1 MEIQLESETIRGGI
15 GMTDISD
22 LLESAKLGDRRSLS
36 MLISAISES
45 GDSPNI
51 NSATGWILGV
61 TGPPGSGKSTLIGQ
75 MVRKWASSG
84 ERVAVLALDPTSPL
98 SGGSLLA
105 DRIRMEGEDELRE
118 NVFVRSIP
126 SGKTPGAVSPILW
139 PICSVLSECGWT
151 RIIVETVGTGQSEFR
166 IAALVDRLLLV
177 DGPDR
182 GDIIQAEK
190 AGILELADVIAV
202 NKSDLPGASSAA
214 QHIRSSLSLASDDN
228 REVVLVSAKEGH
240 GIQELVEIIEKCE
253 PQNTRGKMMMME
265 RLISEWD
272 SILVSHPEIDKIIS
286 ELCDGS
292 ITVREAIEILV
303 SSEIGRAH
311 V

>member
-45 GDSPNI
+45 EDPPSI

-105 DRIRMEGEDELRE
+105 DRIRMEGDDLRE

-126 SGKTPGAVSPILW
+126 SGKTPGAISPILW
-139 PICSVLSECGWT
+139 PICSVLAECGWT

-228 REVVLVSAKEGH
+228 REVVLVSAKEGN
-240 GIQELVEIIEKCE
+240 GIQELVEIIEKCV

-272 SILVSHPEIDKIIS
+272 SVLVSHPEIDNIIS

-303 SSEIGRAH
+303 SSIRDGGL
-311 V
+311 

>member
-1 MEIQLESETIRGGI
+1 MGIRLESETIWGGI
-15 GMTDISD
+15 GMAEISD
-22 LLESAKLGDRRSLS
+22 LLKSAKSGDRRSLS
-36 MLISAISES
+36 KLISAISES
-45 GDSPNI
+45 DDIPNI
-51 NSATGWILGV
+51 NSKPGWILGV

-75 MVRKWASSG
+75 MVRKWASIG

-105 DRIRMEGEDELRE
+105 DRIRMEGDDLRE

-139 PICSVLSECGWT
+139 PICSALSECGWS
-151 RIIVETVGTGQSEFR
+151 RIIVETVGTGQSEYR

-214 QHIRSSLSLASDDN
+214 QHIRASLSLASDDN
-228 REVVLVSAKEGH
+228 REVILVSAKEGH
-240 GIQELVEIIEKCE
+240 GIQDLLEILENCE
-253 PQNTRGKMMMME
+253 PQNTREKMIAKE
-265 RLISEWD
+265 RLITEWD
-272 SILVSHPEIDKIIS
+272 SILVSHPEIDNIIV

-292 ITVREAIEILV
+292 ITLKEAIV
-303 SSEIGRAH
+303 SLASSVSEGGS
-311 V
+311 

>member
-15 GMTDISD
+15 GMTDISN

-84 ERVAVLALDPTSPL
+84 DRVAVLALDPTSPL

-105 DRIRMEGEDELRE
+105 DRIRMEGEDDLRE

-240 GIQELVEIIEKCE
+240 GIQELVETIEKCE

-303 SSEIGRAH
+303 SSVRDGGS
-311 V
+311 

>member
-1 MEIQLESETIRGGI
+1 
-15 GMTDISD
+15 MTDISG

-45 GDSPNI
+45 GDSPSI
-51 NSATGWILGV
+51 NSATSWILGV

-75 MVRKWASSG
+75 MVRKWASTG

-105 DRIRMEGEDELRE
+105 DRIRMEGDDLRE

-126 SGKTPGAVSPILW
+126 SGKTPGAISPILW
-139 PICSVLSECGWT
+139 PICNVLSECGWT

-202 NKSDLPGASSAA
+202 NKSDLPNASSAA
-214 QHIRSSLSLASDDN
+214 QHIRSSLNLASDDN

-240 GIQELVEIIEKCE
+240 GIQELVEIIERCE
-253 PQNTRGKMMMME
+253 PQNARGKMMMRE

-272 SILVSHPEIDKIIS
+272 SVLVSHPEIDNIVS

-292 ITVREAIEILV
+292 ITLREAIEILV
-303 SSEIGRAH
+303 SSIRDGGS
-311 V
+311 

>member
-45 GDSPNI
+45 GDSPSI
-51 NSATGWILGV
+51 NTATGWILGV

-105 DRIRMEGEDELRE
+105 DRIRMEGDDLKE

-126 SGKTPGAVSPILW
+126 SGKTPGAISPILW

-272 SILVSHPEIDKIIS
+272 AALVSHPEIDNIIS

-292 ITVREAIEILV
+292 ITVRQAIEILV
-303 SSEIGRAH
+303 SSMRDGGL
-311 V
+311 

>member
-15 GMTDISD
+15 GMTDISN

-272 SILVSHPEIDKIIS
+272 SILVSHPEIDKIIL

-303 SSEIGRAH
+303 SSIRDGGS
-311 V
+311 

>member
-1 MEIQLESETIRGGI
+1 MEIQLESETIRDGI

-45 GDSPNI
+45 GDSPST

-105 DRIRMEGEDELRE
+105 DRIRMEGDDLRE

-126 SGKTPGAVSPILW
+126 SGKTPGAISPILW
-139 PICSVLSECGWT
+139 PICSVLTECGWT

-228 REVVLVSAKEGH
+228 REVVLVSAKEGN

-272 SILVSHPEIDKIIS
+272 SILVSHPEIDNIIS

-292 ITVREAIEILV
+292 ITVREGIEILV
-303 SSEIGRAH
+303 SSIRDGGL
-311 V
+311 

>member
-1 MEIQLESETIRGGI
+1 
-15 GMTDISD
+15 MTDISD
-22 LLESAKLGDRRSLS
+22 LFESAKLGDRRSLS

-45 GDSPNI
+45 GDHPSI
-51 NSATGWILGV
+51 NSATSWILGV

-75 MVRKWASSG
+75 MVRTWASSG

-105 DRIRMEGEDELRE
+105 DRIRMEGDDLRE

-126 SGKTPGAVSPILW
+126 SGNTPGAISPFLW

-202 NKSDLPGASSAA
+202 NKSDLPTASSAA
-214 QHIRSSLSLASDDN
+214 QHIRSSLNLASDDD
-228 REVVLVSAKEGH
+228 REVVLVSAKEGN
-240 GIQELVEIIEKCE
+240 GIQELVEIIERCE
-253 PQNTRGKMMMME
+253 PQNTRGRMMMRE
-265 RLISEWD
+265 RLLSEWD
-272 SILVSHPEIDKIIS
+272 SILVSHPEIDNIVS

-292 ITVREAIEILV
+292 ITLREAIEALV
-303 SSEIGRAH
+303 SSIRDGGS
-311 V
+311 

>member
-15 GMTDISD
+15 GMTDISN

-51 NSATGWILGV
+51 QSATGWILGV

-272 SILVSHPEIDKIIS
+272 SILVSHPEIDNIIS

-303 SSEIGRAH
+303 SSIRDGGL
-311 V
+311 

>member
-45 GDSPNI
+45 GDSPSI
-51 NSATGWILGV
+51 NSATSWILGV

-105 DRIRMEGEDELRE
+105 DRIRMEGDDLRE

-126 SGKTPGAVSPILW
+126 SGKTPGAISPILW
-139 PICSVLSECGWT
+139 PICSVLTECGWT

-272 SILVSHPEIDKIIS
+272 AALVSHPEIDNIIS

-292 ITVREAIEILV
+292 ITVRQAIEILV
-303 SSEIGRAH
+303 SSMRDGGL
-311 V
+311 

>member
-1 MEIQLESETIRGGI
+1 
-15 GMTDISD
+15 MTDISG

-36 MLISAISES
+36 KLISVISES
-45 GDSPNI
+45 DDPPSI
-51 NSATGWILGV
+51 NSDAGWILGV

-75 MVRKWASSG
+75 MVRTWASTG
-84 ERVAVLALDPTSPL
+84 EKVAVLALDPSSPL

-105 DRIRMEGEDELRE
+105 DRIRMEGDDLRE

-126 SGKTPGAVSPILW
+126 SGKTPGAISPILW
-139 PICSVLSECGWT
+139 PICGALSECGWT
-151 RIIVETVGTGQSEFR
+151 RIIVETVGTGQSEYR

-177 DGPDR
+177 DGPER

-202 NKSDLPGASSAA
+202 NKSDLPGASLAA
-214 QHIRSSLSLASDDN
+214 QHIRSSLSLASEDN
-228 REVVLVSAKEGH
+228 REVVLVSAKEGR
-240 GIQELVEIIEKCE
+240 GIQELIEIIENSE
-253 PQNTRGKMMMME
+253 PQNARDKMMAME

-272 SILVSHPEIDKIIS
+272 SILVSHPEIDNIIS

-292 ITVREAIEILV
+292 ITVREAIIVLA
-303 SSEIGRAH
+303 SSIKGGGL
-311 V
+311 

>member
-45 GDSPNI
+45 GDPPSI
-51 NSATGWILGV
+51 NTATGWILGV

-84 ERVAVLALDPTSPL
+84 ERVAVIALDPTSPL

-105 DRIRMEGEDELRE
+105 DRIRMEGDDLRE

-126 SGKTPGAVSPILW
+126 SGKTPGAISPILW
-139 PICSVLSECGWT
+139 PICGVLTECGWT

-177 DGPDR
+177 DGPER

-272 SILVSHPEIDKIIS
+272 AALVSHPEIDNIIS

-292 ITVREAIEILV
+292 ITVRQAIEILV
-303 SSEIGRAH
+303 SSMRDGGL
-311 V
+311 

>member
-1 MEIQLESETIRGGI
+1 MEIQLESETVRGGI

-22 LLESAKLGDRRSLS
+22 LLESAKSGDRRSLS
-36 MLISAISES
+36 MLISAISNS
-45 GDSPNI
+45 GGSPII
-51 NSATGWILGV
+51 NPATGWILGV

-286 ELCDGS
+286 DLCDGS
-292 ITVREAIEILV
+292 ITFREAIEILV
-303 SSEIGRAH
+303 SSVRDGGS
-311 V
+311 

>member
-1 MEIQLESETIRGGI
+1 
-15 GMTDISD
+15 MTDISG

-45 GDSPNI
+45 GDSPSI
-51 NSATGWILGV
+51 NSATSWILGV

-75 MVRKWASSG
+75 MVRKWASTG
-84 ERVAVLALDPTSPL
+84 ERVAVLALDPTPPL
-98 SGGSLLA
+98 SCGSLLA
-105 DRIRMEGEDELRE
+105 DRIRMEGDDLKE

-126 SGKTPGAVSPILW
+126 SGKTPGAISPILW

-202 NKSDLPGASSAA
+202 NKSDLPNASSAA
-214 QHIRSSLSLASDDN
+214 QHIRSSLNLASDDN
-228 REVVLVSAKEGH
+228 REVVLVSAKEGN
-240 GIQELVEIIEKCE
+240 GIQELVEIIERCE
-253 PQNTRGKMMMME
+253 PQNTRGRMMMRE
-265 RLISEWD
+265 RLLSEWD
-272 SILVSHPEIDKIIS
+272 SILVSHPEIDNIVS

-292 ITVREAIEILV
+292 ITLREAIEILV
-303 SSEIGRAH
+303 SSIRDGGS
-311 V
+311 

>member
-1 MEIQLESETIRGGI
+1 MESETVRGGI

-22 LLESAKLGDRRSLS
+22 LLESAKSGDRRSLS
-36 MLISAISES
+36 MLISAISKS
-45 GDSPNI
+45 GDSPSI
-51 NSATGWILGV
+51 NTSKGWILGV

-105 DRIRMEGEDELRE
+105 DRIRMEGEDDLRE

-126 SGKTPGAVSPILW
+126 SGKTPGAISPVLW
-139 PICSVLSECGWT
+139 PICGVLSECGWT

-303 SSEIGRAH
+303 SSVRDGGS
-311 V
+311 

>member
-1 MEIQLESETIRGGI
+1 
-15 GMTDISD
+15 MTDISG

-45 GDSPNI
+45 GDSPSI
-51 NSATGWILGV
+51 NSATSWILGV

-75 MVRKWASSG
+75 MVRKWASTG

-105 DRIRMEGEDELRE
+105 DRIRMEGDDLRE

-126 SGKTPGAVSPILW
+126 SGKTPGAISPILW

-202 NKSDLPGASSAA
+202 NKSDLPNASSAA
-214 QHIRSSLSLASDDN
+214 QHIRSSLNLASDDN
-228 REVVLVSAKEGH
+228 REVVLVSAKEGN
-240 GIQELVEIIEKCE
+240 GIQELVEIIERCE
-253 PQNTRGKMMMME
+253 PQNARGKMMMRE

-272 SILVSHPEIDKIIS
+272 SVLVSHPEIDNIVA

-292 ITVREAIEILV
+292 ITLREAIEILV
-303 SSEIGRAH
+303 SSIRDGGS
-311 V
+311 

>member
-15 GMTDISD
+15 GMTDISN

-105 DRIRMEGEDELRE
+105 DRIRMEGDDLRE

-126 SGKTPGAVSPILW
+126 SGKTPGAISPLLW
-139 PICSVLSECGWT
+139 PICNVLSECGWT

-202 NKSDLPGASSAA
+202 NKSDLLGASSAA

-228 REVVLVSAKEGH
+228 REVVLVAAKEGNAIH
-240 GIQELVEIIEKCE
+240 ELVEIIEKCE

-272 SILVSHPEIDKIIS
+272 EVLVSHPEIDNFIS

-292 ITVREAIEILV
+292 ATVRQAIEILV
-303 SSEIGRAH
+303 SSIRDGGS
-311 V
+311 

>member
-45 GDSPNI
+45 GESPSI
-51 NSATGWILGV
+51 NPATGWILGV

-105 DRIRMEGEDELRE
+105 DRIRMEGDDLRE

-126 SGKTPGAVSPILW
+126 SGKTPGAISPILW
-139 PICSVLSECGWT
+139 PICGVLTECGWT

-272 SILVSHPEIDKIIS
+272 AALVSHPEIDNIIS

-292 ITVREAIEILV
+292 ITVRQAIEILV
-303 SSEIGRAH
+303 SSMRDGGL
-311 V
+311 

>member
-45 GDSPNI
+45 GDSPSI
-51 NSATGWILGV
+51 NTATGWILGV

-105 DRIRMEGEDELRE
+105 DRIRMEGDDLRE

-126 SGKTPGAVSPILW
+126 SGKTPGAISPILW
-139 PICSVLSECGWT
+139 PICSVLAECGWT

-228 REVVLVSAKEGH
+228 REVVLVSAKEGN

-272 SILVSHPEIDKIIS
+272 EALVSHPEIDNIIS

-292 ITVREAIEILV
+292 ITVRQAIEILV
-303 SSEIGRAH
+303 SSMRDGGL
-311 V
+311 

>member
-45 GDSPNI
+45 GDSPII
-51 NSATGWILGV
+51 NTATGWILGV

-105 DRIRMEGEDELRE
+105 DRIRMEGDDLRE

-126 SGKTPGAVSPILW
+126 SGKTPGAISPILW
-139 PICSVLSECGWT
+139 PICGVLTECGWT

-240 GIQELVEIIEKCE
+240 GIQELVEIVEKCE

-272 SILVSHPEIDKIIS
+272 AALVSHPEIDNIIS

-292 ITVREAIEILV
+292 ITVRQAIEILV
-303 SSEIGRAH
+303 SSMRDGGL
-311 V
+311 

>member
-45 GDSPNI
+45 GDSPSI
-51 NSATGWILGV
+51 NTATGWILGV

-105 DRIRMEGEDELRE
+105 DRIRMEGDDLRE

-126 SGKTPGAVSPILW
+126 SGKTPGAISPILW
-139 PICSVLSECGWT
+139 PICGVLTECGWT

-228 REVVLVSAKEGH
+228 REVVLVSAKEGN

-272 SILVSHPEIDKIIS
+272 SILVSHPEIDNIIS

-292 ITVREAIEILV
+292 ITVRQAIEILV
-303 SSEIGRAH
+303 SSMRDGGL
-311 V
+311 

>member
-45 GDSPNI
+45 GDSPSI
-51 NSATGWILGV
+51 NTATGWILGV

-105 DRIRMEGEDELRE
+105 DRIRMEGDDLRE

-126 SGKTPGAVSPILW
+126 SGKTPGSISPILW
-139 PICSVLSECGWT
+139 PICSVLTECGWT

-202 NKSDLPGASSAA
+202 NKSDLPNASSAA
-214 QHIRSSLSLASDDN
+214 QHIRSSLNLASDDN

-240 GIQELVEIIEKCE
+240 GIQELVEIIERCE
-253 PQNTRGKMMMME
+253 PQNARGKMMMRE

-272 SILVSHPEIDKIIS
+272 SVLVSHPEIDNIIS

-292 ITVREAIEILV
+292 ITLREAIEILV
-303 SSEIGRAH
+303 SSIRDGGS
-311 V
+311 

>member
-15 GMTDISD
+15 GMTDISN

-272 SILVSHPEIDKIIS
+272 AALVSHPEIDNIIS

-292 ITVREAIEILV
+292 ITVRQAIEILV
-303 SSEIGRAH
+303 SSMRDGGL
-311 V
+311 

>member
-45 GDSPNI
+45 GDSPSI

-105 DRIRMEGEDELRE
+105 DRIRMEGDDLRE

-126 SGKTPGAVSPILW
+126 SGKTPGAISPILW

-272 SILVSHPEIDKIIS
+272 SILVSHPEIDNIIS

-303 SSEIGRAH
+303 SSIRDGGS
-311 V
+311 

>member
-45 GDSPNI
+45 GDSPSI

-75 MVRKWASSG
+75 MVRTWASSG

-105 DRIRMEGEDELRE
+105 DRIRMEGDDLRE

-126 SGKTPGAVSPILW
+126 SGKTPGAISPILW
-139 PICSVLSECGWT
+139 PICGVLTECGWT

-272 SILVSHPEIDKIIS
+272 AVLVSHPEIDNIIS

-292 ITVREAIEILV
+292 ITVRQAIEILV
-303 SSEIGRAH
+303 SSMRDGGL
-311 V
+311 

>member
-1 MEIQLESETIRGGI
+1 
-15 GMTDISD
+15 MTDISN

-253 PQNTRGKMMMME
+253 PQNTRRKMMMME

-303 SSEIGRAH
+303 SSVRDGGS
-311 V
+311 

>member
-15 GMTDISD
+15 GMIDVSE
-22 LLESAKLGDRRSLS
+22 LLKSAKLGDRRSLS
-36 MLISAISES
+36 KLISAISQSDEPPS
-45 GDSPNI
+45 I
-51 NSATGWILGV
+51 NSEAGWILGV

-105 DRIRMEGEDELRE
+105 DRIRMEGNDLRE

-126 SGKTPGAVSPILW
+126 SGKTPGAISPILW
-139 PICSVLSECGWT
+139 PICGVLSECGWT

-202 NKSDLPGASSAA
+202 NKSDLPSASLAA
-214 QHIRSSLSLASDDN
+214 QNIRSSLSLASDDN

-240 GIQELVEIIEKCE
+240 GIQELIEIIENSE
-253 PQNTRGKMMMME
+253 PQNRLEKMMAME

-272 SILVSHPEIDKIIS
+272 SILVSHPEIDNIIPKI
-286 ELCDGS
+286 CDGS
-292 ITVREAIEILV
+292 ITVREAIAILV
-303 SSEIGRAH
+303 SSIGDGGS
-311 V
+311 

>member
-1 MEIQLESETIRGGI
+1 MEILLESETIRGGI
-15 GMTDISD
+15 GMIDVSE
-22 LLESAKLGDRRSLS
+22 LLKSAKLGDRRSLS
-36 MLISAISES
+36 KLISAISQSDEPPS
-45 GDSPNI
+45 I
-51 NSATGWILGV
+51 NSEVGWILGV

-105 DRIRMEGEDELRE
+105 DRIRMEGNDLRE

-126 SGKTPGAVSPILW
+126 SGKTPGAISPILW
-139 PICSVLSECGWT
+139 PICGVLSECGWT

-202 NKSDLPGASSAA
+202 NKSDLPSASLAA
-214 QHIRSSLSLASDDN
+214 QNIRSSLSLASDDN

-240 GIQELVEIIEKCE
+240 GIQELIEIIENSE
-253 PQNTRGKMMMME
+253 PQNRLEKMMAME

-272 SILVSHPEIDKIIS
+272 SILVSHPEIDNIIPKI
-286 ELCDGS
+286 CDGS
-292 ITVREAIEILV
+292 ITVREAIAILV
-303 SSEIGRAH
+303 SSIGDGGS
-311 V
+311 

>member
-15 GMTDISD
+15 GMTDISN

-45 GDSPNI
+45 GDSPSI
-51 NSATGWILGV
+51 NTATGWILGV

-105 DRIRMEGEDELRE
+105 DRIRMEGDDLRE

-126 SGKTPGAVSPILW
+126 SGKTPGAISPILW
-139 PICSVLSECGWT
+139 PICGVLTECGWT

-190 AGILELADVIAV
+190 AGILELADVITV

-272 SILVSHPEIDKIIS
+272 AALVSHPEIDNIIS

-292 ITVREAIEILV
+292 ITVRQAIEILV
-303 SSEIGRAH
+303 SSMRDGGL
-311 V
+311 

>member
-36 MLISAISES
+36 MLISAISDS
-45 GDSPNI
+45 GDSPGI
-51 NSATGWILGV
+51 NSETGWILGV

-75 MVRKWASSG
+75 MVGKWASSG

-105 DRIRMEGEDELRE
+105 DRIRMEGDDLRE

-126 SGKTPGAVSPILW
+126 SGKTPGAISPILW
-139 PICSVLSECGWT
+139 PICGVLTECGWT

-272 SILVSHPEIDKIIS
+272 AALVSHPEIDNIIS

-303 SSEIGRAH
+303 SSIRDGGL
-311 V
+311 

>member
-1 MEIQLESETIRGGI
+1 
-15 GMTDISD
+15 
-22 LLESAKLGDRRSLS
+22 
-36 MLISAISES
+36 
-45 GDSPNI
+45 
-51 NSATGWILGV
+51 
-61 TGPPGSGKSTLIGQ
+61 
-75 MVRKWASSG
+75 MVGKWASSG

-105 DRIRMEGEDELRE
+105 DRIRMEGDDLRE

-126 SGKTPGAVSPILW
+126 SGKTPGGVSPILW

-151 RIIVETVGTGQSEFR
+151 RIIVETVGAGQSEFR

-202 NKSDLPGASSAA
+202 NKSDLPNASSAA
-214 QHIRSSLSLASDDN
+214 QHIRSSLNLASDDN

-240 GIQELVEIIEKCE
+240 GIQELVEIIERCE
-253 PQNTRGKMMMME
+253 PQNARGKMMMRE

-272 SILVSHPEIDKIIS
+272 SVLVSHPEIDNIVS

-292 ITVREAIEILV
+292 ITLREAIEILV
-303 SSEIGRAH
+303 SSIRDGGS
-311 V
+311 

>member
-1 MEIQLESETIRGGI
+1 MEIQLESETIRDGI
-15 GMTDISD
+15 GMTDISR

-36 MLISAISES
+36 KLISAISES
-45 GDSPNI
+45 DDPPSI
-51 NSATGWILGV
+51 NSNAGWILGV

-75 MVRKWASSG
+75 MVRTWALTG
-84 ERVAVLALDPTSPL
+84 ENVAVLALDPSSPL

-105 DRIRMEGEDELRE
+105 DRLRMEGDDLRE

-126 SGKTPGAVSPILW
+126 SGKTPGAISPILW
-139 PICSVLSECGWT
+139 PICGALSECGWT
-151 RIIVETVGTGQSEFR
+151 RIIVETVGTGQSEYR

-214 QHIRSSLSLASDDN
+214 QHIRSSLSLASEDN

-240 GIQELVEIIEKCE
+240 GIRELIEIIENSE
-253 PQNTRGKMMMME
+253 TQNSRDKMIAME

-272 SILVSHPEIDKIIS
+272 SILVSHPEIDNIIS

-292 ITVREAIEILV
+292 ITVREAIIVLA
-303 SSEIGRAH
+303 SSIKDGGL
-311 V
+311 

>member
-45 GDSPNI
+45 GDSPSI
-51 NSATGWILGV
+51 NTATGWILGV

-105 DRIRMEGEDELRE
+105 DRIRMEGDDLRE

-126 SGKTPGAVSPILW
+126 SGKTPGAISPILW
-139 PICSVLSECGWT
+139 PICSVLTECGWT

-272 SILVSHPEIDKIIS
+272 AALFSHPEIDNIIS

-292 ITVREAIEILV
+292 ITVRQAIEILV
-303 SSEIGRAH
+303 SSMRDGGL
-311 V
+311 